1 MNQPVKKKTT
11 TQQQQQPQYEM
22 EENNLNK
29 TRQR

>member
-1 MNQPVKKKTT
+1 MNQPVKKKT